1 MHKQVEIQDL
11 GIPTGDPVQP
21 GSPLPG
27 WACLARVFCC
37 FSSVSFIKV
46 SQQSTL
52 TVFVRNICTS
62 TKFGLKSNVFILRFQ
77 WGSSG
82 GGEIS
87 AIWWASVPL
96 VNCCYKNSILR
107 RFSGRGAGGGTLK
120 APDGGQA
127 NRLTTQK

>member
-1 MHKQVEIQDL
+1 MCLFCCLFLTTKHNKNKQKIIPAKHPNSFCEKHLHFDKVRFEIQC
-11 GIPTGDPVQP
+11 VYFE
-21 GSPLPG
+21 
-27 WACLARVFCC
+27 V
-37 FSSVSFIKV
+37 SV
-46 SQQSTL
+46 
-52 TVFVRNICTS
+52 
-62 TKFGLKSNVFILRFQ
+62 GLL
-77 WGSSG
+77 W

>member
-1 MHKQVEIQDL
+1 MVMHCI
-11 GIPTGDPVQP
+11 
-21 GSPLPG
+21 
-27 WACLARVFCC
+27 
-37 FSSVSFIKV
+37 FIKKPL